1 MFQRVCVKIVL
12 YLLLFSVIIPSL
24 NVKMTC
30 ILPDQES
37 EKCSENDILDTEKSV
52 SEQPIHERCRIKE
65 CRICTA
71 SLAYIAGF
79 YSYALQKRFK
89 CQECKEALL
98 DSEEDQCTD
107 KSLIMLKNFKDDA
120 LHVPSGSLCKLIV
133 LNEQVLRQNITL
145 VTSNTR
151 DLEDKLLIHVLQ
163 QVNDVEIFPHLSL
176 FHSLVTSNGA
186 DNHYTTLIQLVSRKY
201 MRLGIKNIL
210 KDHAR
215 EKAFGKPCG
224 NDLHRRRMLY
234 HD

>member
-30 ILPDQES
+30 CAVFG
-37 EKCSENDILDTEKSV
+37 CSNDSKQGKEHTYHKFPSDKTLKS
-52 SEQPIHERCRIKE
+52 
-65 CRICTA
+65 
-71 SLAYIAGF
+71 
-79 YSYALQKRFK
+79 
-89 CQECKEALL
+89 
-98 DSEEDQCTD
+98 
-107 KSLIMLKNFKDDA
+107 
-120 LHVPSGSLCKLIV
+120 
-133 LNEQVLRQNITL
+133 
-145 VTSNTR
+145 
-151 DLEDKLLIHVLQ
+151 
-163 QVNDVEIFPHLSL
+163 
-176 FHSLVTSNGA
+176 SLVTSNGA

-201 MRLGIKNIL
+201 LRLRIKNIL